1 MIKGKLSGFIM
12 WEVNNYVLEED
23 SISWHDCSYNSAH
36 NSIPTHIGYEPT
48 YISRVLVLAV
58 KLFLS
63 FGCRMDKLEIDK
75 AVLKKTTRC
84 KYDFSCLSGDHSC
97 MCEVIEL
104 KGISSIKIRPNPYT
118 PCSYDLPFH
127 QSHYCVCPTRR
138 EIFVK
143 YKI

>member
-1 MIKGKLSGFIM
+1 MKKADI
-12 WEVNNYVLEED
+12 
-23 SISWHDCSYNSAH
+23 
-36 NSIPTHIGYEPT
+36 
-48 YISRVLVLAV
+48 
-58 KLFLS
+58 
-63 FGCRMDKLEIDK
+63 EIDK

-84 KYDFSCLSGDHSC
+84 DYDFSCLSGDYSC

-104 KGISSIKIRPNPYT
+104 KGFSSIKVKPKPDR
-118 PCSYDLPFH
+118 PCSYLLRFH